1 MGVILSL
8 LPCLA
13 VAFPRSCNVLDAN
26 PFFMDRAR
34 SAFAEDEINLLIQY
48 ARYMD
53 SRAPLLLTEFTMQER
68 ARMLQRQR
76 MMDPRQPREVDL
88 EEATTDIPAET
99 TLAPEPETTMAAE
112 PETTMAAEPA
122 TTMAAESATTVAEE
136 PAITVAEEPATTM
149 AVEPET
155 TLAAEPAT
163 TMAEEPA
170 TIMAAEEATTVA

>member
-34 SAFAEDEINLLIQY
+34 SAFAEDEINHLIQY

-53 SRAPLLLTEFTMQER
+53 ARAPLLLTEFTLQER

-76 MMDPRQPREVDL
+76 MMDPRQPREADL
-88 EEATTDIPAET
+88 DEATTDISAET
-99 TLAPEPETTMAAE
+99 TLAPEPE
-112 PETTMAAEPA
+112 
-122 TTMAAESATTVAEE
+122 
-136 PAITVAEEPATTM
+136 TTM

-163 TMAEEPA
+163 SMAEEPA
-170 TIMAAEEATTVA
+170 TTMAAEEATTMAEEPETTLAAEPATPMAEEPATTMAAEE